1 MVGEAFL
8 IRGITDRTAD
18 ESTVQKQSLLELE
31 QLMLMQQQLQPRLL
45 RVWLLQQLQ
54 SLVLKPTITTAAVTT
69 VLDQLLLLLE
79 KLLLC

>member
-1 MVGEAFL
+1 MDGEAFL

-31 QLMLMQQQLQPRLL
+31 QLMLMLQQLQPRLL